1 MDLGRL
7 TFLTVIGTQGR
18 YIRNSGNEFARE
30 YRVNYSR
37 DGKLWKSWRNRQGN
51 EVSDP
56 NILQKGLNER
66 REETDWKMG
75 HEKGLSRRKNRRKY
89 VRTDGGKTGERGRKK
104 ETNRIFFLSFFT
116 LSCFWSFI
124 FISEEITFTRQLPV
138 GIRDPRSYATLL
150 EQFKTPESCF
160 WSEAPPSH
168 SHGELPRVCADFWL
182 FCAQQHKDSHSKFL
196 RVLFFT
202 LGNEARKHPLRS
214 NWCMPSAET
223 LKLVFFALNVRLL
236 ISTRA
241 VVQGHCVREVNIKKY
256 IYYFLENINLAS
268 SSPSFCIYLWLFL
281 WFLSLCSI
289 ILLI

>member
-1 MDLGRL
+1 MRGERKQTEKWDTRRVWAEGRIGGNTWGLMEGRL
-7 TFLTVIGTQGR
+7 
-18 YIRNSGNEFARE
+18 E
-30 YRVNYSR
+30 
-37 DGKLWKSWRNRQGN
+37 K
-51 EVSDP
+51 
-56 NILQKGLNER
+56 
-66 REETDWKMG
+66 EE
-75 HEKGLSRRKNRRKY
+75 E
-89 VRTDGGKTGERGRKK
+89 KK

-138 GIRDPRSYATLL
+138 GIRGPRGYATLL

-182 FCAQQHKDSHSKFL
+182 FCAQQHKDSHSKSL

-236 ISTRA
+236 ISKRA
-241 VVQGHCVREVNIKKY
+241 VVQGHCVRGSEY
-256 IYYFLENINLAS
+256 
-268 SSPSFCIYLWLFL
+268 
-281 WFLSLCSI
+281 
-289 ILLI
+289 